1 MLTDSSIAFSV
12 IVETP
17 SPLHACMRAQRLT
30 YVTYLHAINAGQVP
44 IHIPIDAARRH
55 AYCTPPG
62 MSKRCVCAVFRS
74 GSLSGNARAAM
85 PRRGGRS
92 QPAPGPHSPRPLYPR
107 LACQCLRT
115 AGFIFLSLFTRGQG
129 AELELFCV
137 LLLHRLQHGLCA
149 A

>member
-17 SPLHACMRAQRLT
+17 SPVHACMRAQRLT

-62 MSKRCVCAVFRS
+62 MSKRCVCAVFLP
-74 GSLSGNARAAM
+74 GGLSGNAGAAM
-85 PRRGGRS
+85 PRRGG
-92 QPAPGPHSPRPLYPR
+92 
-107 LACQCLRT
+107 
-115 AGFIFLSLFTRGQG
+115 
-129 AELELFCV
+129 
-137 LLLHRLQHGLCA
+137 
-149 A
+149 